1 MDGFLRLRYTTTS
14 RQAADALYFSGTG
27 PGTEHSMPADQNQG
41 QVFSTSRRSMA
52 GGAAEEGPKKAVELL
67 IRDCLKTWKCML
79 EQARE
84 PATRSDGAPG
94 DEGRQWSAHAGLPQ
108 LPLIRH
114 GVGVRSPSKI
124 ELEYPSHRMFGHI
137 HRALNII

>member
-1 MDGFLRLRYTTTS
+1 MDGFLRLRYTTPS

-84 PATRSDGAPG
+84 PATRSHQTGPREMKDGSGARMLG
-94 DEGRQWSAHAGLPQ
+94 CRSSLLSGMALASV
-108 LPLIRH
+108 PLAR
-114 GVGVRSPSKI
+114 
-124 ELEYPSHRMFGHI
+124 
-137 HRALNII
+137 LN